1 MTPEV
6 QHFGPVSVAFNRW
19 FTSGIDVRWHWQQ
32 MDGGKASALTAF
44 DSSEPMLTRRDYR
57 S

>member
-19 FTSGIDVRWHWQQ
+19 FTSSIDVRWQQ